1 MELFQVVL
9 PLFDNNGITLQ
20 RALFTQTVGELT
32 DKFGGAT
39 AFTRNPAEGFWEDSG
54 GDVTHDEVIIVEVL
68 VRDPEDEWWADYKR
82 TLEARFKQD
91 TILIRAIPCRTF

>member
-9 PLFDNNGITLQ
+9 PLFDNAGNKLQ
-20 RALFTQTVGELT
+20 RPLFTRTVSELT

-39 AFTRNPAEGFWEDSG
+39 AFTRNPAEGFWENPG
-54 GDVTHDEVIIVEVL
+54 GRVTRDEVIVVEVL
-68 VRDPEDEWWADYKR
+68 VREPDDTWWADYKR

-91 TILIRAIPCRTF
+91 TILIRAVPCRQV